1 MASIIDRLLGR
12 DREQRATTPVWP
24 TRSDY
29 TVGENQALTLTAV
42 YRSIQI
48 IATPISKMPLNT
60 YRYATGIEVPVENPV
75 LVNKPNFQD
84 TRRNFLFE
92 TVVSLALD
100 GNAFW
105 LKSYGSN
112 GQVNNLTLIP
122 SNAVTIRT
130 DTDGKVYYD
139 YQVTDQNVVK
149 TTTTDIQHL
158 KLFPRAGYLRSLGP
172 IDACNKDI
180 SAALD
185 LRNYAAT
192 WFSQS
197 GIPTGILKS
206 DKPISS
212 EDANEITER
221 WHAKQSERKV
231 AVLGQG
237 FEWQTVQLNPK
248 DAMFTD
254 VQIQQVQAIARLFGV
269 PARLLL
275 TGVDGSSDT
284 YTNLQD
290 ENQVFYRH
298 TIMAYTDAI
307 SDALSEC
314 LPRGTRAEFNFE
326 GLFKADMA
334 NRFNMYE
341 TAIRAGFMTT
351 DEVRVKEGLQ

>member
-1 MASIIDRLLGR
+1 MANIFTRLLGR
-12 DREQRATTPVWP
+12 ERETRSATPIWP

-29 TVGENQALTLTAV
+29 SVGVNEALTLTAV

-48 IATPISKMPLNT
+48 IATPISKMPMQT
-60 YRYATGIEVPVENPV
+60 FRYATGLEVPVENPI
-75 LVNKPNFQD
+75 LVNKPNFNESKRDFIFQ
-84 TRRNFLFE
+84 
-92 TVVSLALD
+92 TVVSMALD

-122 SNAVTIRT
+122 ANAVTIRLVN
-130 DTDGKVYYD
+130 GVKHYD
-139 YQVTDQNVVK
+139 YQVNQDTPVA

-158 KLFPRAGYLRSLGP
+158 KLFSRVGYLRGLGP
-172 IDACNKDI
+172 IDSCNKDI
-180 SAALD
+180 SAALE
-185 LRNYAAT
+185 LRNFAAN
-192 WFSQS
+192 WFGQA
-197 GIPTGILKS
+197 GIPTGILKT
-206 DKPISS
+206 DKPIGA

-237 FEWQTVQLNPK
+237 FEWQTVQLNPR

-254 VQIQQVQAIARLFGV
+254 VQVQQVQAIARLFGI

-314 LPRGTRAEFNFE
+314 LPRGTRVEFNFE
-326 GLFKADMA
+326 GLFRADMA

-351 DEVRVKEGLQ
+351 EEVRRKEGLE

>member
-1 MASIIDRLLGR
+1 MANIFDRLLGR
-12 DREQRATTPVWP
+12 ERETRATTPTWP
-24 TRSDY
+24 TRSDWS
-29 TVGENQALTLTAV
+29 VGVNEALTLTAV

-48 IATPISKMPLNT
+48 IATPISKMPMQT
-60 YRYATGIEVPVENPV
+60 FRYATGLEVPVENPV
-75 LVNKPNFQD
+75 LVNKPNFLESKRD
-84 TRRNFLFE
+84 FLFQ
-92 TVVSLALD
+92 TVVSMALD

-122 SNAVTIRT
+122 ANAVTIRL
-130 DTDGKVYYD
+130 DKGIKYYD
-139 YQVTDQNVVK
+139 YQVNQDTPVA

-158 KLFPRAGYLRSLGP
+158 KLFSRVGYLRGLGP
-172 IDACNKDI
+172 IDSCNKDI
-180 SAALD
+180 SAALE
-185 LRNYAAT
+185 LRNFAAN
-192 WFSQS
+192 WFGQA
-197 GIPTGILKS
+197 GIPTGILKT
-206 DKPISS
+206 DKPIGA

-237 FEWQTVQLNPK
+237 FEWQTVQLNPR

-254 VQIQQVQAIARLFGV
+254 VQVQQVQAIARLFGI

-314 LPRGTRAEFNFE
+314 LPRGTRVEFNFE
-326 GLFKADMA
+326 GLFRADMA

-351 DEVRVKEGLQ
+351 EEVRRKEGLE

>member
-1 MASIIDRLLGR
+1 MANIFTRLLGR
-12 DREQRATTPVWP
+12 ERETRSSTPIWP
-24 TRSDY
+24 TRSD
-29 TVGENQALTLTAV
+29 VGVGPNQALTLTAV

-48 IATPISKMPLNT
+48 IATPISKMPMQT
-60 YRYATGIEVPVENPV
+60 FRFATGLEVPVENPI
-75 LVNKPNFQD
+75 LVNKPNYLD
-84 TRRNFLFE
+84 TKRDFLFQ
-92 TVVSLALD
+92 TVVSMALD

-122 SNAVTIRT
+122 PSAVTIRLVN
-130 DTDGKVYYD
+130 GVKHYD
-139 YQVTDQNVVK
+139 YQVNQDTPVA

-158 KLFPRAGYLRSLGP
+158 KLFSRVGYLRGLGP
-172 IDACNKDI
+172 IDSCQQDI
-180 SAALD
+180 SAALE
-185 LRNYAAT
+185 LRNFAAN
-192 WFSQS
+192 WFGQA
-197 GIPTGILKS
+197 GIPTGILKT
-206 DKPISS
+206 DKPIGA

-237 FEWQTVQLNPK
+237 FEWQTVQLNPR

-254 VQIQQVQAIARLFGV
+254 VQVQQVQAIARLFGI

-314 LPRGTRAEFNFE
+314 LPRGTRTEFNFE
-326 GLFKADMA
+326 GLFSADMA

-351 DEVRVKEGLQ
+351 EEVRRKEGLE

>member
-1 MASIIDRLLGR
+1 MASLFDRLLGR
-12 DREQRATTPVWP
+12 GRETRSATPVWP
-24 TRSDY
+24 VRSNY
-29 TVGENQALTLTAV
+29 SVGENQALTLTAV

-60 YRYATGIEVPVENPV
+60 YRYATGLEVPVENPV
-75 LVNKPNFQD
+75 LVNKPNYLD

-130 DTDGKVYYD
+130 DTDGKIYYD
-139 YQVTDQNVVK
+139 YQLTNATTVK
-149 TTTTDIQHL
+149 TTSTDIQHL
-158 KLFPRAGYLRSLGP
+158 KLFPRSGYLRSLGP

-180 SAALD
+180 AAALE
-185 LRNYAAT
+185 LRDFASN
-192 WFSQS
+192 WFSS
-197 GIPTGILKS
+197 GGIPTGILKT
-206 DKPISS
+206 DKPIGA

-221 WHAKQSERKV
+221 WHTKQSERKV

-248 DAMFTD
+248 DALFTD
-254 VQIQQVQAIARLFGV
+254 VQSQQVQAIARLFGV

-284 YTNLQD
+284 YSNLQD
-290 ENQVFYRH
+290 ESQTFYRH

-314 LPRGTRAEFNFE
+314 LPRGTRTEFNFE
-326 GLFKADMA
+326 GLFKADQA
-334 NRFNMYE
+334 NRYNMYE
-341 TAIRAGFMTT
+341 VAIRAGFMTVE
-351 DEVRVKEGLQ
+351 EVRVKEGLA

>member
-1 MASIIDRLLGR
+1 MATLWQRILGR
-12 DREQRATTPVWP
+12 DIETRSVTPVFP
-24 TRSDY
+24 TRSDWS
-29 TVGENQALTLTAV
+29 VGENQALSLTAV

-48 IATPISKMPLNT
+48 IATPISKMPMTT

-75 LVNKPNFQD
+75 LVNKPNYLD
-84 TRRNFLFE
+84 SRRDFLFQ
-92 TVVSLALD
+92 TVASLALD

-105 LKSYGSN
+105 LKQYGTN
-112 GQVNNLTLIP
+112 GQVNNLTIVP
-122 SNAVTIRT
+122 ANSVTVRL
-130 DTDGKVYYD
+130 DEQGRKWYD
-139 YQVTDQNVVK
+139 YQVTNGTNVQS
-149 TTTTDIQHL
+149 TMTDIQHL
-158 KLFPRAGYLRSLGP
+158 KLFSRAGYLRGLGP
-172 IDACNKDI
+172 IDSCNKDI

-192 WFSQS
+192 WFSS
-197 GIPTGILKS
+197 AGIPTGILKT
-206 DKPISS
+206 DKPIGA

-221 WHAKQSERKV
+221 WHTKQAERKV

-237 FEWQTVQLNPK
+237 FEWQTVQLSPK

-298 TIMAYTDAI
+298 TLMAYTDAI

-314 LPRGTRAEFNFE
+314 LPRGTRVEFNFE
-326 GLFKADMA
+326 GLFRADMA
-334 NRFNMYE
+334 NRFSMWE
-341 TAIRAGFMTT
+341 TAIRAGFMTVE
-351 DEVRVKEGLQ
+351 EVRVKEGLQ

>member
-1 MASIIDRLLGR
+1 MANIFDRLLGR
-12 DREQRATTPVWP
+12 DRETRSATPVWP
-24 TRSDY
+24 TRSDWS
-29 TVGENQALTLTAV
+29 VGVNEALTLTAV

-48 IATPISKMPLNT
+48 IATPISKMPMQT
-60 YRYATGIEVPVENPV
+60 FRFATGIEVPVENPV
-75 LVNKPNFQD
+75 LVNKPNFLESKRD
-84 TRRNFLFE
+84 FLFQ
-92 TVVSLALD
+92 TVVSMALD

-122 SNAVTIRT
+122 ANAVTIRLVN
-130 DTDGKVYYD
+130 GVKYYD
-139 YQVTDQNVVK
+139 YQVNQDTPVA

-158 KLFPRAGYLRSLGP
+158 KLFSRVGYLRGLGP
-172 IDACNKDI
+172 IDSCNKDI
-180 SAALD
+180 ASALE
-185 LRNYAAT
+185 LRNFASN
-192 WFSQS
+192 WFSAG
-197 GIPTGILKS
+197 GIPTGILKT
-206 DKPISS
+206 DKPIGA

-248 DAMFTD
+248 DALFTD
-254 VQIQQVQAIARLFGV
+254 VQSQQVQAIARLFGV

-284 YTNLQD
+284 YSNLVD
-290 ENQVFYRH
+290 ESQTFYRH
-298 TIMAYTDAI
+298 TIMNYTDAI

-314 LPRGTRAEFNFE
+314 LPRGTRVEFNFE

-334 NRFNMYE
+334 NRFAMWE
-341 TAIRAGFMTT
+341 TAIRAGFMTA
-351 DEVRVKEGLQ
+351 DEVRQKEGLV

>member
-1 MASIIDRLLGR
+1 MANIFTRLLGR
-12 DREQRATTPVWP
+12 ERETRSSTPIWP
-24 TRSDY
+24 TRSD
-29 TVGENQALTLTAV
+29 VGVGPNQALTLTAV

-48 IATPISKMPLNT
+48 IATPISKMPMQT
-60 YRYATGIEVPVENPV
+60 FRFATGLEVPVENPI
-75 LVNKPNFQD
+75 LVNKPNFLD
-84 TRRNFLFE
+84 TKRDFLFQ
-92 TVVSLALD
+92 TVVSMALD

-122 SNAVTIRT
+122 PSAVTIRLVN
-130 DTDGKVYYD
+130 GVKHYD
-139 YQVTDQNVVK
+139 YQVNQDTPVA

-158 KLFPRAGYLRSLGP
+158 KLFSRVGYLRGLGP
-172 IDACNKDI
+172 IDSCQQDI
-180 SAALD
+180 SAALE
-185 LRNYAAT
+185 LRNFAAN
-192 WFSQS
+192 WFGQA
-197 GIPTGILKS
+197 GIPTGILKT
-206 DKPISS
+206 DKPIGA

-237 FEWQTVQLNPK
+237 FEWQTVQLNPR
-248 DAMFTD
+248 DALFTD
-254 VQIQQVQAIARLFGV
+254 VQVQQVQAIARLFGI

-314 LPRGTRAEFNFE
+314 LPRGTRTEFNFE
-326 GLFKADMA
+326 GLFRADMA

-351 DEVRVKEGLQ
+351 EEVRRKEGLE

>member
-1 MASIIDRLLGR
+1 MATLWQRITGR
-12 DREQRATTPVWP
+12 DIDSRSVTPIFP
-24 TRSDY
+24 TRSDWS
-29 TVGENQALTLTAV
+29 VGVNEALTLTAV

-48 IATPISKMPLNT
+48 IATPISKMPMQT
-60 YRYATGIEVPVENPV
+60 FRYATGIEVPVENPV
-75 LVNKPNFQD
+75 LVNKPNFLESKRD
-84 TRRNFLFE
+84 FLFQ
-92 TVVSLALD
+92 TVVSMALD

-122 SNAVTIRT
+122 ANAVTIRL
-130 DTDGKVYYD
+130 DKGVKYYD
-139 YQVTDQNVVK
+139 YQVNQDTPVA

-158 KLFPRAGYLRSLGP
+158 KLFSRVGYLRGLGP
-172 IDACNKDI
+172 IDSCNKDI
-180 SAALD
+180 SAALE
-185 LRNYAAT
+185 LRNFAAN
-192 WFSQS
+192 WFGQA
-197 GIPTGILKS
+197 GIPTGILKT
-206 DKPISS
+206 DKPIGA

-237 FEWQTVQLNPK
+237 FEWQTVQLNPR

-254 VQIQQVQAIARLFGV
+254 VQIQQVQAIARLFGI

-314 LPRGTRAEFNFE
+314 LPRGTRVEFNFE
-326 GLFKADMA
+326 GLFRADMA

-351 DEVRVKEGLQ
+351 DEVRRKEGLE

>member
-1 MASIIDRLLGR
+1 MATLWQRITGR
-12 DREQRATTPVWP
+12 DVESRSATPVFP
-24 TRSDY
+24 TRSDWS
-29 TVGENQALTLTAV
+29 VGPNEALTLTAV

-48 IATPISKMPLNT
+48 IATPISKMPMQT
-60 YRYATGIEVPVENPV
+60 FRYATGLELPVENPI
-75 LVNKPNFQD
+75 LVNKPNFLD
-84 TRRNFLFE
+84 TKRDFLFQ
-92 TVVSLALD
+92 TVVSMALD

-122 SNAVTIRT
+122 ANAVTIRLVN
-130 DTDGKVYYD
+130 GIKHYD
-139 YQVTDQNVVK
+139 YQVNQDTPVA

-158 KLFPRAGYLRSLGP
+158 KLFSRVGYLRGLGP
-172 IDACNKDI
+172 IDACHKDI
-180 SAALD
+180 SAALE
-185 LRNYAAT
+185 LRNFAAN
-192 WFSQS
+192 WFGQA
-197 GIPTGILKS
+197 GIPTGILKT
-206 DKPISS
+206 DKPIGA

-237 FEWQTVQLNPK
+237 FEWQTVQLNPR

-254 VQIQQVQAIARLFGV
+254 VQIQQVQAIARLFGI

-314 LPRGTRAEFNFE
+314 LPRGTRTEFNFE
-326 GLFKADMA
+326 GLFRADMA

-351 DEVRVKEGLQ
+351 EEVRRKEGLE

>member
-1 MASIIDRLLGR
+1 MASLFDRLLGR
-12 DREQRATTPVWP
+12 DREQRSATPIWP
-24 TRSDY
+24 TRSE
-29 TVGENQALTLTAV
+29 TVVGENSALTLTAV

-48 IATPISKMPLNT
+48 IATPISKMPMQT
-60 YRYATGIEVPVENPV
+60 FRYATGLEVPVENPV
-75 LVNKPNFQD
+75 LVNKPNFLD
-84 TRRNFLFE
+84 TKRDFLFQ
-92 TVVSLALD
+92 TVASLALD

-122 SNAVTIRT
+122 AGSVTVRL
-130 DTDGKVYYD
+130 DKGVKYYD
-139 YQVTDQNVVK
+139 YQVNQDTPLA

-158 KLFPRAGYLRSLGP
+158 KLFSRAGYLRGLGP
-172 IDACNKDI
+172 IDACSKDI
-180 SAALD
+180 ASALD
-185 LRNYAAT
+185 LRNFAAN
-192 WFSQS
+192 WFGQA
-197 GIPTGILKS
+197 GIPTGILKT
-206 DKPISS
+206 DKPIGA

-237 FEWQTVQLNPK
+237 FEWQTVQLNPR

-254 VQIQQVQAIARLFGV
+254 VMIQQVQAIARLFGV

-298 TIMAYTDAI
+298 TLMAYTDAI

-314 LPRGTRAEFNFE
+314 LPRGTRTEFNFE
-326 GLFKADMA
+326 GLFRADMA
-334 NRFNMYE
+334 SRFSMWE
-341 TAIRAGFMTT
+341 TAIRAGFMTAE
-351 DEVRVKEGLQ
+351 EVRAKEGLQ

>member
-1 MASIIDRLLGR
+1 MASLWQRITGR
-12 DREQRATTPVWP
+12 DVETRSATPIWP

-29 TVGENQALTLTAV
+29 SVGVNEALTLTAV
-42 YRSIQI
+42 YRAIQI
-48 IATPISKMPLNT
+48 IATPISKMPMQT
-60 YRYATGIEVPVENPV
+60 FRYATGLEVPVENPV
-75 LVNKPNFQD
+75 LVNKPNFLETKRD
-84 TRRNFLFE
+84 FLFQ
-92 TVVSLALD
+92 TVASMALD

-105 LKSYGSN
+105 LKSYGAN

-122 SNAVTIRT
+122 ANAVTIRLVN
-130 DTDGKVYYD
+130 GVKHYD
-139 YQVTDQNVVK
+139 YQLNQDTQVA

-158 KLFPRAGYLRSLGP
+158 KLFSRVGYLRGLGP
-172 IDACNKDI
+172 IDSCNKDI
-180 SAALD
+180 SAALE
-185 LRNYAAT
+185 LRNFAAN
-192 WFSQS
+192 WFSS
-197 GIPTGILKS
+197 GGIPTGILKT
-206 DKPISS
+206 DKPIGA

-221 WHAKQSERKV
+221 WHTKQSERKV

-237 FEWQTVQLNPK
+237 FEWQTVQLNPR

-254 VQIQQVQAIARLFGV
+254 VQSQQVQAIARLFGI

-284 YTNLQD
+284 YSNLQD
-290 ENQVFYRH
+290 ESQTFYRH

-314 LPRGTRAEFNFE
+314 LPRGTRVEFNFE

-351 DEVRVKEGLQ
+351 EEVRRKEGLE

>member
-12 DREQRATTPVWP
+12 DRETRSTTPVWP

-48 IATPISKMPLNT
+48 IATPISKMPLNS
-60 YRYATGIEVPVENPV
+60 YRYATGIEVPIENPV
-75 LVNKPNFQD
+75 LVNKPNYLD

-130 DTDGKVYYD
+130 DTNGKVYYD

-185 LRNYAAT
+185 LRNYAAN
-192 WFSQS
+192 WYGQA

-284 YTNLQD
+284 YSNLQD
-290 ENQVFYRH
+290 ESQTFYRH

-307 SDALSEC
+307 ADALSEC
-314 LPRGTRAEFNFE
+314 LPRGTRTEFNFE

-334 NRFNMYE
+334 NRFNMWE

-351 DEVRVKEGLQ
+351 EEVRIKEGLA

>member
-1 MASIIDRLLGR
+1 MANIFTRLLGR
-12 DREQRATTPVWP
+12 EREIRSSTPIWP
-24 TRSDY
+24 TRSD
-29 TVGENQALTLTAV
+29 VGVGPNQALTLTAV

-48 IATPISKMPLNT
+48 IATPISKMPMQT
-60 YRYATGIEVPVENPV
+60 FRYATGLEVPVENPI
-75 LVNKPNFQD
+75 LVNKPNFLD
-84 TRRNFLFE
+84 TKRDFLFQ
-92 TVVSLALD
+92 TVVSMALD

-122 SNAVTIRT
+122 PSAVTIRLVN
-130 DTDGKVYYD
+130 GVKHYD
-139 YQVTDQNVVK
+139 YQLNQDTQVL

-158 KLFPRAGYLRSLGP
+158 KLFSRVGYLRGLGP
-172 IDACNKDI
+172 IDSCQQDI
-180 SAALD
+180 QSALE
-185 LRNYAAT
+185 LRNFAAN
-192 WFSQS
+192 WFSS
-197 GIPTGILKS
+197 GGIPTGILKT
-206 DKPISS
+206 DKPISA
-212 EDANEITER
+212 EDSQVITER
-221 WHAKQSERKV
+221 WHTKQSQRQV

-248 DAMFTD
+248 DALFTD
-254 VQIQQVQAIARLFGV
+254 VQSQQVQAIARLFGI

-284 YTNLQD
+284 YSNLQD
-290 ENQVFYRH
+290 ESQTFYRH

-307 SDALSEC
+307 SDAISEC
-314 LPRGTRAEFNFE
+314 LPRGTRVEFNFE

-351 DEVRVKEGLQ
+351 EEVRRKEGLE

>member
-1 MASIIDRLLGR
+1 
-12 DREQRATTPVWP
+12 
-24 TRSDY
+24 
-29 TVGENQALTLTAV
+29 VGVGPNQALTLTAV

-48 IATPISKMPLNT
+48 IATPISKMPMQT
-60 YRYATGIEVPVENPV
+60 FRFATGLEVPVENPI
-75 LVNKPNFQD
+75 LVNKPNFLD
-84 TRRNFLFE
+84 TKRDFLFQ
-92 TVVSLALD
+92 TVVSMALD

-122 SNAVTIRT
+122 PSAVTIRLVN
-130 DTDGKVYYD
+130 GVKHYD
-139 YQVTDQNVVK
+139 YQVNQDTPVA

-158 KLFPRAGYLRSLGP
+158 KLFSRVGYLRGLGP
-172 IDACNKDI
+172 IDSCQQDI
-180 SAALD
+180 SAALE
-185 LRNYAAT
+185 LRNFAAN
-192 WFSQS
+192 WFGQA
-197 GIPTGILKS
+197 GIPTGILKT
-206 DKPISS
+206 DKPIGA

-237 FEWQTVQLNPK
+237 FEWQTVQLNPR
-248 DAMFTD
+248 DALFTD
-254 VQIQQVQAIARLFGV
+254 VQVQQVQAIARLFGI

-314 LPRGTRAEFNFE
+314 LPRGTRTEFNFE
-326 GLFKADMA
+326 GLFRADMA

-351 DEVRVKEGLQ
+351 EEVRRKEGLE

>member
-1 MASIIDRLLGR
+1 MATLWQRITRR
-12 DREQRATTPVWP
+12 DIETRSVTPVFP
-24 TRSDY
+24 TRSDWS
-29 TVGENQALTLTAV
+29 VGENQALSLTAV

-48 IATPISKMPLNT
+48 IATPISKMPMNT

-75 LVNKPNFQD
+75 LVNKPNYLD
-84 TRRNFLFE
+84 SRRDFLFQ
-92 TVVSLALD
+92 TVASLALD

-105 LKSYGSN
+105 LKQYGTN
-112 GQVNNLTLIP
+112 GQVNNLTIVP
-122 SNAVTIRT
+122 ANSVTVRL
-130 DTDGKVYYD
+130 DEQGRKWYD
-139 YQVTDQNVVK
+139 YQVTNGTNVQS
-149 TTTTDIQHL
+149 TMTDIQHL
-158 KLFPRAGYLRSLGP
+158 KLFSRAGYLRGLGP
-172 IDACNKDI
+172 IDSCNKDI

-197 GIPTGILKS
+197 GIPTGILKT
-206 DKPISS
+206 DKPIGA

-221 WHAKQSERKV
+221 WHTKQAERKV

-298 TIMAYTDAI
+298 TLMAYTDAI

-326 GLFKADMA
+326 GLFRADMA
-334 NRFNMYE
+334 NRFTMWE
-341 TAIRAGFMTT
+341 TAIRAGFMTVE
-351 DEVRVKEGLQ
+351 EVRVKEGLQ

>member
-1 MASIIDRLLGR
+1 MANIFTRLLGR
-12 DREQRATTPVWP
+12 ERETRSSTPIWP
-24 TRSDY
+24 TRSD
-29 TVGENQALTLTAV
+29 VGVGPNQALTLTAV

-48 IATPISKMPLNT
+48 IATPISKMPMQT
-60 YRYATGIEVPVENPV
+60 FRFATGLEVPVENPI
-75 LVNKPNFQD
+75 LVNKPNFLD
-84 TRRNFLFE
+84 TKRDFLFQ
-92 TVVSLALD
+92 TVVSMALD

-122 SNAVTIRT
+122 PSAVTIRLVN
-130 DTDGKVYYD
+130 GIKHYD
-139 YQVTDQNVVK
+139 YQVNQDTPVA

-158 KLFPRAGYLRSLGP
+158 KLFSRVGYLRGLGP
-172 IDACNKDI
+172 IDSCQQDI
-180 SAALD
+180 SAALE
-185 LRNYAAT
+185 LRNFAAN
-192 WFSQS
+192 WFGQA
-197 GIPTGILKS
+197 GIPTGILKT
-206 DKPISS
+206 DKPIGA

-237 FEWQTVQLNPK
+237 FEWQTVQLNPR
-248 DAMFTD
+248 DALFTD
-254 VQIQQVQAIARLFGV
+254 VQVQQVQAIARLFGI

-314 LPRGTRAEFNFE
+314 LPRGTRTEFNFE
-326 GLFKADMA
+326 GLFRADMA

-351 DEVRVKEGLQ
+351 EEVRRKEGLE

>member
-1 MASIIDRLLGR
+1 MANIFTRLLGR
-12 DREQRATTPVWP
+12 ERETRSSTPIWP
-24 TRSDY
+24 TRSD
-29 TVGENQALTLTAV
+29 VGVGPNQALTLTAV

-48 IATPISKMPLNT
+48 IATPISKMPMQT
-60 YRYATGIEVPVENPV
+60 FRFATGLEVPVENPI
-75 LVNKPNFQD
+75 LVNKPNYLD
-84 TRRNFLFE
+84 TKRDFLFQ
-92 TVVSLALD
+92 TVVSMALD

-122 SNAVTIRT
+122 PSAVTIRLVN
-130 DTDGKVYYD
+130 GVKHYD
-139 YQVTDQNVVK
+139 YQVNQDTPVA

-158 KLFPRAGYLRSLGP
+158 KLFSRVGYLRGLGP
-172 IDACNKDI
+172 IDSCQQDI
-180 SAALD
+180 SAALE
-185 LRNYAAT
+185 LRNFAAN
-192 WFSQS
+192 WFGQA
-197 GIPTGILKS
+197 GIPTGILKT
-206 DKPISS
+206 DKPIGA

-237 FEWQTVQLNPK
+237 FEWQTVQLNPR
-248 DAMFTD
+248 DALFTD
-254 VQIQQVQAIARLFGV
+254 VQVQQVQAIARLFGI

-314 LPRGTRAEFNFE
+314 LPRGTRTEFNFE
-326 GLFKADMA
+326 GLFRADMA

-351 DEVRVKEGLQ
+351 EEVRRKEGLE

>member
-1 MASIIDRLLGR
+1 MANIFTRLLGR
-12 DREQRATTPVWP
+12 ERETRSSTPIWP
-24 TRSDY
+24 TRSD
-29 TVGENQALTLTAV
+29 VGVGPNQALTLTAV

-48 IATPISKMPLNT
+48 IATPISKMPMQT
-60 YRYATGIEVPVENPV
+60 FRFATGLEVPVENPI
-75 LVNKPNFQD
+75 LVNKPNFLD
-84 TRRNFLFE
+84 TKRDFLFQ
-92 TVVSLALD
+92 TVVSMALD

-122 SNAVTIRT
+122 PSAVTIRLVN
-130 DTDGKVYYD
+130 GIKHYD
-139 YQVTDQNVVK
+139 YQVNQDTPVA

-158 KLFPRAGYLRSLGP
+158 KLFSRVGYLRGLGP
-172 IDACNKDI
+172 IDSCQQDI
-180 SAALD
+180 SAALE
-185 LRNYAAT
+185 LRNFAAN
-192 WFSQS
+192 WFGQA
-197 GIPTGILKS
+197 GIPTGILKT
-206 DKPISS
+206 DKPIGA

-237 FEWQTVQLNPK
+237 FEWQTVQLNPR
-248 DAMFTD
+248 DALFTD
-254 VQIQQVQAIARLFGV
+254 VQVQQVQAIARLFGI

-284 YTNLQD
+284 YSNLQD

-314 LPRGTRAEFNFE
+314 LPRGTRTEFNFE
-326 GLFKADMA
+326 GLFRADMA

-351 DEVRVKEGLQ
+351 EEVRRKEGLE

>member
-1 MASIIDRLLGR
+1 MANIFDRLLGR
-12 DREQRATTPVWP
+12 ERETRSSTPIWP
-24 TRSDY
+24 TRSD
-29 TVGENQALTLTAV
+29 VGVGPNQALTLTAV

-48 IATPISKMPLNT
+48 IATPISKMPMQT
-60 YRYATGIEVPVENPV
+60 FRFATGLEVPVENPI
-75 LVNKPNFQD
+75 LVNKPNFLD
-84 TRRNFLFE
+84 TKRDFLFQ
-92 TVVSLALD
+92 TVVSMALD

-112 GQVNNLTLIP
+112 GQVNNLTLVPP
-122 SNAVTIRT
+122 SAVTIRLVN
-130 DTDGKVYYD
+130 GIKHYD
-139 YQVTDQNVVK
+139 YQVNQDTPVA

-158 KLFPRAGYLRSLGP
+158 KLFSRVGYLRGLGP
-172 IDACNKDI
+172 IDSCQQDI
-180 SAALD
+180 SAALE
-185 LRNYAAT
+185 LRNFAAN
-192 WFSQS
+192 WFGQA
-197 GIPTGILKS
+197 GIPTGILKT
-206 DKPISS
+206 DKPISA
-212 EDANEITER
+212 EDSQVITER
-221 WHAKQSERKV
+221 WHTKQSQRQV

-237 FEWQTVQLNPK
+237 FEWQTVQLNPR

-254 VQIQQVQAIARLFGV
+254 VQVQQVQAIARLFGI

-284 YTNLQD
+284 YSNLQD

-314 LPRGTRAEFNFE
+314 LPRGTRTEFNFE
-326 GLFKADMA
+326 GLFRADMA

-351 DEVRVKEGLQ
+351 EEVRRKEGLE

>member
-1 MASIIDRLLGR
+1 
-12 DREQRATTPVWP
+12 
-24 TRSDY
+24 
-29 TVGENQALTLTAV
+29 
-42 YRSIQI
+42 
-48 IATPISKMPLNT
+48 
-60 YRYATGIEVPVENPV
+60 
-75 LVNKPNFQD
+75 
-84 TRRNFLFE
+84 
-92 TVVSLALD
+92 
-100 GNAFW
+100 
-105 LKSYGSN
+105 
-112 GQVNNLTLIP
+112 
-122 SNAVTIRT
+122 VTIRT

-139 YQVTDQNVVK
+139 YQVSESNVVK

-180 SAALD
+180 AAALD
-185 LRNYAAT
+185 LRNYAAN
-192 WFSQS
+192 WFGQA

-314 LPRGTRAEFNFE
+314 LPRGTRVEFNFE

-334 NRFNMYE
+334 NRFAMYE

>member
-1 MASIIDRLLGR
+1 MANLFTRLLGR
-12 DREQRATTPVWP
+12 GQESRSATPVWP

-29 TVGENQALTLTAV
+29 SVGVNEALTLTAV

-48 IATPISKMPLNT
+48 IATPISKMPMQT
-60 YRYATGIEVPVENPV
+60 FRYATGIEVPVENPV
-75 LVNKPNFQD
+75 LVNKPNYNESKRD
-84 TRRNFLFE
+84 FLFQ
-92 TVVSLALD
+92 TVVSMALD

-112 GQVNNLTLIP
+112 GQVNNLTLVP
-122 SNAVTIRT
+122 ANAVTIRSVK
-130 DTDGKVYYD
+130 GVLFYD
-139 YQVTDQNVVK
+139 YQLNQDTPVA
-149 TTTTDIQHL
+149 TTKTDIQHL
-158 KLFPRAGYLRSLGP
+158 KLFSRVGYLRGLGP

-180 SAALD
+180 ASALE
-185 LRNYAAT
+185 LRNFAAN
-192 WFSQS
+192 WFGQA
-197 GIPTGILKS
+197 GIPTGILKT
-206 DKPISS
+206 DKPIGK
-212 EDANEITER
+212 EDADEITDR
-221 WHAKQSERKV
+221 WHTKQSERKV

-237 FEWQTVQLNPK
+237 FEWQTVQLNPR

-254 VQIQQVQAIARLFGV
+254 VQIQQVQAIARLFGI

-284 YTNLQD
+284 YVNLQD

-314 LPRGTRAEFNFE
+314 LPRGTRTEFNFE
-326 GLFKADMA
+326 GLFRADMA

-351 DEVRVKEGLQ
+351 DEVRQKEGLA

>member
-1 MASIIDRLLGR
+1 MANIFDRLLGR
-12 DREQRATTPVWP
+12 ERETRAATPIFP

-29 TVGENQALTLTAV
+29 SVGVNEALTLTAV

-48 IATPISKMPLNT
+48 IATPISKMPMQT
-60 YRYATGIEVPVENPV
+60 FRYATGLEVPVENPV
-75 LVNKPNFQD
+75 LVNKPNFLESKRD
-84 TRRNFLFE
+84 FLFQ
-92 TVVSLALD
+92 TVVSMALD

-122 SNAVTIRT
+122 ANAVTIRLER
-130 DTDGKVYYD
+130 GIKYYD
-139 YQVTDQNVVK
+139 YQVNADLPVA

-158 KLFPRAGYLRSLGP
+158 KLFSRVGYLRGLGP
-172 IDACNKDI
+172 IDACSKDI
-180 SAALD
+180 ASALE
-185 LRNYAAT
+185 LRNFAAN
-192 WFSQS
+192 WFGQA
-197 GIPTGILKS
+197 GIPTGILKT
-206 DKPISS
+206 DKPIGA

-237 FEWQTVQLNPK
+237 FEWQTVQLNPR

-254 VQIQQVQAIARLFGV
+254 VQIQQVQAIARLFGI

-314 LPRGTRAEFNFE
+314 LPRGTRVEFNFE
-326 GLFKADMA
+326 GLFRADMA

-351 DEVRVKEGLQ
+351 EEVRRKEGLE

>member
-1 MASIIDRLLGR
+1 
-12 DREQRATTPVWP
+12 
-24 TRSDY
+24 
-29 TVGENQALTLTAV
+29 VGVGPNQALTLTAV

-48 IATPISKMPLNT
+48 IATPISKMPMQT
-60 YRYATGIEVPVENPV
+60 FRFATGLEVPVENPI
-75 LVNKPNFQD
+75 LVNKPNFLD
-84 TRRNFLFE
+84 TKRDFLFQ
-92 TVVSLALD
+92 TVVSMALD

-122 SNAVTIRT
+122 PSAVTIRLVN
-130 DTDGKVYYD
+130 GIKHYD
-139 YQVTDQNVVK
+139 YQVNQDTPVA

-158 KLFPRAGYLRSLGP
+158 KLFSRVGYLRGLGP
-172 IDACNKDI
+172 IDSCQQDI
-180 SAALD
+180 SAALE
-185 LRNYAAT
+185 LRNFAAN
-192 WFSQS
+192 WFGQA
-197 GIPTGILKS
+197 GIPTGILKT
-206 DKPISS
+206 DKPIGA

-237 FEWQTVQLNPK
+237 FEWQTVQLNPR

-254 VQIQQVQAIARLFGV
+254 VQVQQVQAIARLFGI

-314 LPRGTRAEFNFE
+314 LPRGTRTEFNFE
-326 GLFKADMA
+326 GLFRADMA

-351 DEVRVKEGLQ
+351 EEVRRKEGLE

>member
-1 MASIIDRLLGR
+1 MATLWQRITGR
-12 DREQRATTPVWP
+12 DVEQRSATPTFP
-24 TRSDY
+24 TRSDWS
-29 TVGENQALTLTAV
+29 VGVNEALTLTAV

-48 IATPISKMPLNT
+48 IATPISKMPMQT
-60 YRYATGIEVPVENPV
+60 FRFATGLEVPVENPI
-75 LVNKPNFQD
+75 LVNKPNFNESKRD
-84 TRRNFLFE
+84 FLFQ
-92 TVVSLALD
+92 TVVSMALD

-105 LKSYGSN
+105 YKSYGSN
-112 GQVNNLTLIP
+112 GQINNLTLVP
-122 SNAVTIRT
+122 ANAVTIRLEN
-130 DTDGKVYYD
+130 GVKYYD
-139 YQVTDQNVVK
+139 FQLNQDTKVQ

-158 KLFPRAGYLRSLGP
+158 KLFSRVGYLRGLGP
-172 IDACNKDI
+172 IDSCNKDI
-180 SAALD
+180 SAALE
-185 LRNYAAT
+185 LRNFAAN
-192 WFSQS
+192 WFSS
-197 GIPTGILKS
+197 GGIPTGILKT
-206 DKPISS
+206 DKPIGA

-221 WHAKQSERKV
+221 WHTKQSERKV

-237 FEWQTVQLNPK
+237 FEWQTVQLNPR

-254 VQIQQVQAIARLFGV
+254 VQSQQVQAIARLFGI

-284 YTNLQD
+284 YSNLQD
-290 ENQVFYRH
+290 ESQTFYRH

-314 LPRGTRAEFNFE
+314 LPRGTRVEFNFE

-351 DEVRVKEGLQ
+351 EEVRRKEGLQ